1 MEFKKE
7 QIIGFL
13 TEFNTNLEDE
23 ACQLKADKIFDSES
37 KSLNKDIVGTWKKMV
52 EEKSER
58 LAFKWFEV
66 EEFDVNTYLQTWAGE
81 YYDDNEFVFIIREIC
96 GKFESWKKTLREV
109 LSKDPSVYTIPPE
122 LLAKSDTQIL
132 EQTDEES
139 SLSEY
144 GEPPSKSEEEI
155 KDDLLNVDNE
165 F

>member
-23 ACQLKADKIFDSES
+23 TCQLKSDAIFNSES
-37 KSLNKDIVGTWKKMV
+37 SSLNKDIVGTWKKMI
-52 EEKSER
+52 EDKAER

-66 EEFDVNTYLQTWAGE
+66 EQFDINTYLQTWAGE

-122 LLAKSDTQIL
+122 LLAKTDSQIL
-132 EQTDEES
+132 EQTDEDS
-139 SLSEY
+139 SLSEAH
-144 GEPPSKSEEEI
+144 EVPSKSEEEL
-155 KDDLLNVDNE
+155 KDDLLNVE
-165 F
+165 QEL